1 MSNVER
7 EKSIEAQMQDTR
19 ARFRTYIEDRSSPIA
34 NQQNV
39 APDTITS
46 GEWEVQD
53 PTNEIVANLL
63 MVDTSFAANEPVNP
77 EEGVTFGLDF
87 RWDGEPQKA
96 CLLYGDQFVII
107 DQDGFSFP
115 DDGIVADLL
124 TQLEALEDSGHMT
137 RLI

>member
-7 EKSIEAQMQDTR
+7 EKSIEAQLQDTR
-19 ARFRTYIEDRSSPIA
+19 ARFRTYIEDRSSPISD
-34 NQQNV
+34 QQNV
-39 APDTITS
+39 APDTITA

-53 PTNEIVANLL
+53 PANEIVANLL
-63 MVDTSFAANEPVNP
+63 LVDTSFAVNEPVDP
-77 EEGVTFGLDF
+77 DEGVTYGLDF

-96 CLLYGDQFVII
+96 CLLYGDQFVVI

-115 DDGIVADLL
+115 DDAAVADLL
-124 TQLEALEDSGHMT
+124 TRLEGLEDDGHMV